1 MNMKDLRETDI
12 MLKDGQ
18 KNEERRCKALFNLND
33 LDSK

>member
-18 KNEERRCKALFNLND
+18 KNEERRCNALFN
-33 LDSK
+33 